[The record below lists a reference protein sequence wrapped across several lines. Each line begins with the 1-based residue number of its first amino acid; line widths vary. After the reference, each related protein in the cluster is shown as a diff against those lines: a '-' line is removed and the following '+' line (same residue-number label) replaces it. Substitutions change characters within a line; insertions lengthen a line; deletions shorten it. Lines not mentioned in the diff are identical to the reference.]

1 MELATIKTAISN
13 GLDPLQCPEPLRLSE
28 WAERYFYLSA
38 ESSYVEQRWQSY
50 PYQIAILDAMGN
62 DAIREVTLE
71 KSARVG
77 YTKCIL
83 AAAGYYA
90 QHRRRNQCVWQP
102 TDDDADEF
110 CKIELE
116 PMLRDVPVM
125 RKVFPEFVAKSKTNT
140 LRQKKLLGCVIHLR
154 GGKAAKNYRRLSL
167 DVAILDELDGFDSNV
182 EHEGDP
188 VMLSA
193 KRIEG
198 ATFPK
203 HILGSTPHMKGTSLI
218 EARHAQAEL
227 RFRFHIPC
235 PHCDHEHPLTWGG
248 KDEAHGMKWAGRD
261 ADSIRQMCP
270 SCGALYDQSD
280 YLRVWQRG
288 RWLTGDG
295 VWIDEQGQFITANGI
310 RRLPPRSIAFHVWTA
325 YSPQTP
331 WSQLAHDWF
340 AAVDKARRGD
350 REMMKTF
357 TNTTLGEAYEEPSEK
372 TDEHALQA
380 RAEQYALRMIPY
392 GVLMLVAGVDVQDD
406 RFEVAVWGYGRG
418 CESWLVDYAII
429 DANPADERDWQR
441 LDDYLID
448 PITHSGGGKLKI
460 EATAVDT
467 GGHFTHQAYNF
478 CRARVRRRVFA
489 IKGDNKPG
497 QKIKGNGTPQDVN
510 WRGKIIKHGVKL
522 YMVGTDTAKDLLFG
536 RLKLATPG
544 PGYVH
549 FSHELEEEFY
559 LGLTAEQR
567 VLKKLAKGY
576 EYAWTPIR
584 PRNEPLDC
592 TVYAMFCAC
601 AIGLDIATEGRWQ
614 KMEAAIRAL
623 ATMPVEP
630 AVPAETPAPV
640 AQPVVARN
648 RFVRAPRA
656 GWVGNW
662 R

>member
-1 MELATIKTAISN
+1 MDLATIQIAIRN
-13 GLDPLQCPEPLRLSE
+13 GLTPLECSAPLRLSE

-38 ESSYVEQRWQSY
+38 ESSYVEQRWRSY
-50 PYQIAILDAMGN
+50 PYQVAILDAMGN
-62 DAIREVTLE
+62 DAIREVALE

-83 AAAGYYA
+83 AASGYFA

-102 TDDDADEF
+102 TDDDADEY

-125 RKVFPEFVAKSKTNT
+125 RKVFPEFIAKSKANT

-203 HILGSTPHMKGTSLI
+203 QILGSTPHLKGTSLI
-218 EARHAQAEL
+218 AARREHAEL
-227 RFRFHIPC
+227 RLMFHIPC
-235 PHCDHEHPLTWGG
+235 PHCEHEHPLTWGG
-248 KDEAHGMKWAGRD
+248 REASHGMKWTARD

-270 SCGALYDQSD
+270 GCGSLYDQSD
-280 YLRVWQRG
+280 YLRVWKRG
-288 RWLTGDG
+288 RWISGDG
-295 VWIDEQGQFITANGI
+295 VSINDRGEFITADGL
-310 RRLPPRSIAFHVWTA
+310 RRQAPRSIAFHLWTA

-340 AAVDKARRGD
+340 AAVDKARHGD

-357 TNTTLGEAYEEPSEK
+357 TNTTLGEAYEEPREK
-372 TDEHALQA
+372 TDEHALKA
-380 RAEQYALRMIPY
+380 RAEAYALRACPA
-392 GVLMLVAGVDVQDD
+392 GVLVLVAGVDVQDD

-418 CESWLVDYAII
+418 CESWLVDYAVI
-429 DANPADERDWQR
+429 DANPADERDWMR
-441 LDDYLID
+441 LDDYLVDRI
-448 PITHSGGGKLKI
+448 PHSAGGSLAI
-460 EATAVDT
+460 EAAAVDT

-489 IKGDNKPG
+489 IKGDNKAG

-510 WRGKIIKHGVKL
+510 WRGKIIKRGVKL

-536 RLKLATPG
+536 RLKLTAPG

-549 FSHELEEEFY
+549 FSRELPEEFY

-567 VLKKLAKGY
+567 VMRKLAKGY
-576 EYAWTPIR
+576 EFAWTPIR

-592 TVYAMFCAC
+592 TVYSMFCAS
-601 AIGLDIATEGRWQ
+601 AIGLDIATAGRWE
-614 KMEAAIRAL
+614 KMEAAIKAL
-623 ATMPVEP
+623 A
-630 AVPAETPAPV
+630 ATPAP
-640 AQPVVARN
+640 AAPPVEVDVPASPLQQIVARPP
-648 RFVRAPRA
+648 RRGGFV
-656 GWVGNW
+656 NSW
-662 R
+662 RR